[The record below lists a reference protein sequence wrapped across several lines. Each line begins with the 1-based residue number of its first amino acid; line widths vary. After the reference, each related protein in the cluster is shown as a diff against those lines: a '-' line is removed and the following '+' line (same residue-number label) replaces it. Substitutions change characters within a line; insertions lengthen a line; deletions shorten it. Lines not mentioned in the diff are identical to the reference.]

1 MGNILIADKTDY
13 LEREKERNK
22 KKYFYFEVN
31 KKMRPI

>member
-1 MGNILIADKTDY
+1 MMGNILIADKTDY
-13 LEREKERNK
+13 LERKREI